1 MAVVKIV
8 LHKVKRADGTF
19 PVSLRVTKNRKTK
32 YFKTIFNVFPEEWDA
47 SAELFNKRHANHLQD
62 NRLLLKFKERAFR
75 IYSELQLKNESF
87 RLSEF
92 ENAFRVTSNPE
103 SKKIFCFWSDLIQE
117 FNSAGRTGN
126 ARIHNEAFLALKK
139 FNLSTRL
146 EFEDITVTY
155 LSKFETHLR
164 SQGGNDGGISLRMR
178 TIRAVFNK
186 AIARDIIPANIYPFK
201 NYKISKLKSKP
212 AKRALDFT
220 EIMRIV
226 KMDISKHPHL
236 LHSHKYFVFSFYTR
250 GMNFADQINLKWSQ
264 INGDKIFYTR
274 SKSKGNFNIT
284 ILPPVRDILNYF
296 KARSIGTKYVFP
308 LLLQDNMTPLQIEN
322 RKHKTLSKYNKDL
335 KEIATI
341 CNIDK
346 TLTSY
351 VARHSFANSLKQ
363 MGVATDIIS
372 ESLGHQ
378 NLTITQAYLK
388 ELDSSVLDAASE
400 LLL

>member
-8 LHKVKRADGTF
+8 LHKIKRADGTF

-47 SAELFNKRHANHLQD
+47 SAQLFNKSHKNHLQD

-92 ENAFRVTSNPE
+92 ETAFRITSNPE
-103 SKKIFCFWSDLIQE
+103 SKKFFNFWSDLIQE
-117 FNSAGRTGN
+117 LNSAGRVGN

-146 EFEDITVTY
+146 EFEDITVAY

-164 SQGGNDGGISLRMR
+164 SRGGNDGGISLRMR

-186 AIARDIIPANIYPFK
+186 AIARDIISADIYPFK

-220 EIMRIV
+220 EVMKIV
-226 KMDISKHPHL
+226 KMDISSHPHL
-236 LHSHKYFVFSFYTR
+236 LNSHKYFVFSFYTR

-308 LLLQDNMTPLQIEN
+308 LLLQDNMTPIQIEN

-335 KEIATI
+335 KEIAAI

-363 MGVATDIIS
+363 MGVATDVIS

>member
-1 MAVVKIV
+1 MAVVKLI
-8 LHKVKRADGTF
+8 LHKVRRADGTF

-32 YFKTIFNVFPEEWDA
+32 YFKTIFNVFPEEWDPNA
-47 SAELFNKRHANHLQD
+47 QLFNKKHKNHLQD

-75 IYSELQLKNESF
+75 VYSELQLKNESF
-87 RLSEF
+87 RISEF

-103 SKKIFCFWSDLIQE
+103 SKNFFNFWNDLIQE

-126 ARIHNEAFLALKK
+126 ARIHNEALLAFKK
-139 FNLSTRL
+139 FKLSTRL
-146 EFEDITVTY
+146 EFEDITVAY

-186 AIARDIIPANIYPFK
+186 AIARDIISADVYPFK

-220 EIMRIV
+220 EIMEIV
-226 KMDISKHPHL
+226 KMDISKYPHL

-308 LLLQDNMTPLQIEN
+308 LLLQDNLTPLQIEN

-335 KEIATI
+335 KEIASI

-363 MGVATDIIS
+363 MGVATDVIS

>member
-8 LHKVKRADGTF
+8 LHKVRRADGTF
-19 PVSLRVTKNRKTK
+19 PVSLRVTKNRKSK
-32 YFKTIFNVFPEEWDA
+32 YFKTIFNAFPEEWDA
-47 SAELFNKRHANHLQD
+47 SAELFNKRHKNHLQD
-62 NRLLLKFKERAFR
+62 NRLLLKFKERAFK
-75 IYSELQLKNESF
+75 IYSELQLENECF

-103 SKKIFCFWSDLIQE
+103 SKKFFHFWSDLIQE

-146 EFEDITVTY
+146 EFEDVTVTY

-186 AIARDIIPANIYPFK
+186 AIARDIISADIYPFK

-220 EIMRIV
+220 EIMKIV

-335 KEIATI
+335 KEIASI

-346 TLTSY
+346 ILTSY

-363 MGVATDIIS
+363 MGVATDVIS

-378 NLTITQAYLK
+378 NLTITQSYLK

>member
-47 SAELFNKRHANHLQD
+47 SAELFNKRHKNHLQD

-87 RLSEF
+87 RISEF

-103 SKKIFCFWSDLIQE
+103 SKKFFYFWSDLIKE
-117 FNSAGRTGN
+117 FNLAGRTGN

-146 EFEDITVTY
+146 EFEDISVAY

-186 AIARDIIPANIYPFK
+186 AIARDIISANVYPFK

-220 EIMRIV
+220 EIMKIV

-236 LHSHKYFVFSFYTR
+236 LNSHKYFVFSFYTR

-322 RKHKTLSKYNKDL
+322 RKHKTLSNYNKDL
-335 KEIATI
+335 KEIASI

>member
-8 LHKVKRADGTF
+8 LHKIKRADGTF

-47 SAELFNKRHANHLQD
+47 SAQLFNKSHKNHLQD

-92 ENAFRVTSNPE
+92 ETAFRITSNPE
-103 SKKIFCFWSDLIQE
+103 SKKFFNFWSDLIQE
-117 FNSAGRTGN
+117 LNSAGRVGN

-146 EFEDITVTY
+146 EFEDITVAY

-164 SQGGNDGGISLRMR
+164 SRGGNDGGISLRMR

-186 AIARDIIPANIYPFK
+186 AIARDIISADIYPFK

-220 EIMRIV
+220 EIMKIV
-226 KMDISKHPHL
+226 KMDISSHPHL
-236 LHSHKYFVFSFYTR
+236 LNSHKYFVFSFYTR

-308 LLLQDNMTPLQIEN
+308 LLLQDNMTPIQIEN

-335 KEIATI
+335 KEIAAI

-363 MGVATDIIS
+363 MGVATDVIS

>member
-47 SAELFNKRHANHLQD
+47 SAELFNKRHKNYLQD

-103 SKKIFCFWSDLIQE
+103 SKKFFYFWNDLIQE

-164 SQGGNDGGISLRMR
+164 SLGGNDGGISLRMR

-186 AIARDIIPANIYPFK
+186 AIARDIISADIYPFK

-226 KMDISKHPHL
+226 KMDISKYPHL

-308 LLLQDNMTPLQIEN
+308 LLLQDNLTPLQIEN

-363 MGVATDIIS
+363 MGVATDVIS

>member
-1 MAVVKIV
+1 MAVIKVV

-19 PVSLRVTKNRKTK
+19 PVSLRVTKNRKSK
-32 YFKTIFNVFPEEWDA
+32 YFKTIFSAIPEEWDTDA
-47 SAELFNKRHANHLQD
+47 QLFKKKHKNHLQD

-75 IYSELQLKNESF
+75 IYSELQLENESF

-92 ENAFRVTSNPE
+92 ENAFRVTSNPQ
-103 SKKIFCFWSDLIQE
+103 SKKFFYFWNDLIQE

-146 EFEDITVTY
+146 EFEDITVAY

-178 TIRAVFNK
+178 TIRAVFNV
-186 AIARDIIPANIYPFK
+186 AISRDIVSTDIYPFK
-201 NYKISKLKSKP
+201 KYKISKLKSKP

-220 EIMRIV
+220 EIMKIV
-226 KMDISKHPHL
+226 KMDISGHPHL
-236 LHSHKYFVFSFYTR
+236 LNSHKYFVFSFYTR
-250 GMNFADQINLKWSQ
+250 GMNFADQINLKWTQ
-264 INGDKIFYTR
+264 INGNKMFYTR

-284 ILPPVRDILNYF
+284 ILPPVRDILDYF
-296 KARSIGTKYVFP
+296 KANSIGTKYVFP
-308 LLLQDNMTPLQIEN
+308 LLLQDNMTPIQIEN
-322 RKHKTLSKYNKDL
+322 RKHKTLRKYNKDL
-335 KEIATI
+335 KEIAAI
-341 CNIDK
+341 CEIDK

-363 MGVATDIIS
+363 MGVATDVIS

-378 NLTITQAYLK
+378 NLAITQAYLK